1 MDKQFASTRLS
12 EGDMRLIKTTFK
24 DNDDCLK
31 AIRKVFLQMNLS
43 DTDLRLLAPITT
55 SEEMQR
61 ILRVFLLPELDGDV
75 GLGLNMD
82 LWMTVAISEKQSP
95 DVFLEL
101 SARNKL
107 LDYLEDGFKRLKEP
121 NQQGTTKIT
130 AFNPIKVPAGVD
142 DVIARNT
149 LITHIE
155 QKLVMLK
162 MWAAQKEETPEE
174 EKERIAK
181 DSTK

>member
-1 MDKQFASTRLS
+1 MDKQFKALRLS
-12 EGDMRLIKTTFK
+12 DTDLRLIRTMFK

-31 AIRKVFLQMNLS
+31 ALRKVFLQMNLTES
-43 DTDLRLLAPITT
+43 DMRLLASITT
-55 SEEMQR
+55 STEMQR

-75 GLGLNMD
+75 PLGLNMD
-82 LWMTVAISEKQSP
+82 LWMTVAIAEKSSP

-107 LDYLEDGFKRLKEP
+107 LDYLEMGFTRLTNP
-121 NQQGTTKIT
+121 QPLGTGRI
-130 AFNPIKVPAGVD
+130 AGFNPIKVPAGID

-162 MWAAQKEETPEE
+162 MWAAEVELTDEQLKE
-174 EKERIAK
+174 KAK
-181 DSTK
+181 LDGTK